1 MLTLSCICLF
11 SSAYRSM
18 IAYYNKKYAESAT
31 KTEWIA
37 LQSNGSFVSEFQLM
51 EAVTH
56 RFPPDSL
63 ILFCSV
69 GMELATDFFN
79 RVRMNTIAEWQ
90 VKDYKWFMLCWLQL
104 QGITQSV
111 CDA

>member
-1 MLTLSCICLF
+1 
-11 SSAYRSM
+11 M
-18 IAYYNKKYAESAT
+18 IAYYNKKYADSAT
-31 KTEWIA
+31 RIEWIA
-37 LQSNGSFVSEFQLM
+37 LQSNGSFVSEFHFM

-56 RFPPDSL
+56 RYPPDSL

-90 VKDYKWFMLCWLQL
+90 VKMLC
-104 QGITQSV
+104 
-111 CDA
+111 